1 MMLELTSGYTLNG
14 EEVDGESI
22 TDLLD
27 DMTYTGYAGSSVP
40 ETGEEIR
47 FVIHRS
53 HATFPEVELAFYRYN
68 SSDCL
73 TVLNGEPTVSVSR
86 QDVVELVEAVNGE
99 VLD

>member
-1 MMLELTSGYTLNG
+1 
-14 EEVDGESI
+14 
-22 TDLLD
+22 
-27 DMTYTGYAGSSVP
+27 MTYTGYAGSSVP

-73 TVLNGEPTVSVSR
+73 VVLNGEPTVSVSR